1 MGSTTAVHFSFLG
14 PAVKFSETPTVLQHS
29 PPLLGEHTDMV
40 LKDLIGFDDTRLK
53 NLREDR
59 VIQ

>member
-1 MGSTTAVHFSFLG
+1 M
-14 PAVKFSETPTVLQHS
+14 KFSETPTVLQHS

-40 LKDLIGFDDTRLK
+40 LKDLVGLDDTRLK